1 MMRRTPLVLF
11 SLLALVGSAACAPGR
26 AADAPRWSAP
36 TPASSASPTASPP
49 RPAPTSTTE
58 VRSRVTAAMLTLG
71 TEFHPETAEHTEENS
86 DAWKLISLCRDA
98 LPSDRRRTA
107 HRERIWDG
115 ETVWIRQYVVGYLK
129 VPGRKLADELRAVL
143 KTCEKYEVP
152 DDGRTPVIVQPS
164 PPPAPNGPDVVTFC
178 EKLIGQAT
186 RHQCT
191 LLLARGNFVVQVDV
205 SAADG
210 DLAAG
215 AALLAKVAPL
225 ATAALEKAA

>member
-1 MMRRTPLVLF
+1 MTRRTPLVLL
-11 SLLALVGSAACAPGR
+11 SLALAGSAACAPGQ
-26 AADAPRWSAP
+26 AAEPPRWSAP
-36 TPASSASPTASPP
+36 VSAAASPTPEPP
-49 RPAPTSTTE
+49 RPAPTSTAE
-58 VRSRVTAAMLTLG
+58 VRSRVSAAMLDLG
-71 TEFHPETAEHTEENS
+71 DGFHPETAEHTEENS

-129 VPGRKLADELRAVL
+129 VPGRKLADELRSVL

-152 DDGRTPVIVQPS
+152 DDGRTSVIVRPS
-164 PPPAPNGPDVVTFC
+164 PPPVPNGPDVITFC

-191 LLLARGNFVVQVDV
+191 LLLVRGNFVMQVDV
-205 SAADG
+205 SANDG

-215 AALLAKVAPL
+215 TALLAKVAPL
-225 ATAALEKAA
+225 ATAALAKAA